1 MKQDYVRV
9 ARIAGVHGIRGELRA
24 LPVDG
29 DPGFLTDFRT
39 FYLDGRPVTAAACRV
54 HKGMALLKLEGVE
67 DRDAAEA
74 LRGKELFIRRSDARL
89 PAGEYFDEEL
99 VGLEVY
105 NGETGERVGE
115 LTKVER
121 YPAGK
126 VYTVRGAKEF
136 LVPAVKDA
144 FILNVDLENNRM
156 DIRVWEGL
164 IDTFS

>member
-1 MKQDYVRV
+1 MKLDFVRV
-9 ARIAGVHGIRGELRA
+9 ARIVGVHGIRGELRA
-24 LPVDG
+24 LPLDG
-29 DPGFLTDFRT
+29 APDFLTGFKT

-74 LRGKELFIRRSDARL
+74 LRGRELFVRRSDARL
-89 PAGEYFDEEL
+89 PAGEYFDDEL
-99 VGLEVY
+99 IGLDVY
-105 NGETGERVGE
+105 DGETGERIGE

-126 VYTVRGAKEF
+126 VYTVRGEKEF

-144 FILNVDLENNRM
+144 FILGVDLENNRM

-164 IDTFS
+164 ISL